1 MTNVHFLG
9 NIRRRKVYDDSES
22 LRNRR
27 RANSVH
33 KNIVNNIGGKGRTQ
47 KYVYETRTSNFHLR
61 QKNAYLGLSISLGV
75 CYLIDVCRR
84 NTEYVRNKWSAV
96 IENGHHLSHRYF
108 YLFDQW
114 VVFHTFNDSFCY
126 FARRFIYSFWLERLM
141 WIREQK

>member
-22 LRNRR
+22 LWNRR

-61 QKNAYLGLSISLGV
+61 KKNAYLGLSISLGV
-75 CYLIDVCRR
+75 CYLIDVCSR
-84 NTEYVRNKWSAV
+84 NTEYVYEFTQQMVLTLCGDRKWPSSELQV
-96 IENGHHLSHRYF
+96 ILPFRSVGCISHVQQFFLLFCEEVHL
-108 YLFDQW
+108 LLL
-114 VVFHTFNDSFCY
+114 T
-126 FARRFIYSFWLERLM
+126 
-141 WIREQK
+141 